1 MQLSEAL
8 FLVLAEK
15 FLFRSLPPESQKSL
29 ELRLNKA
36 HKTISKANALEQWQR
51 KLHVI
56 GGQIPYHNDELVAEW
71 RQTIYQAVLSELQIN
86 LKYKK
91 LDADKA
97 TEYQLN
103 PLAIIVREHSHYL
116 VATKLETPDKSQLFN
131 CMHRIGY
138 FTINYIPIKS

>member
-56 GGQIPYHNDELVAEW
+56 GGPIPYHNDELVAEW
-71 RQTIYQAVLSELQIN
+71 RQTIYQAVLSEL
-86 LKYKK
+86 
-91 LDADKA
+91 
-97 TEYQLN
+97 
-103 PLAIIVREHSHYL
+103 
-116 VATKLETPDKSQLFN
+116 
-131 CMHRIGY
+131 
-138 FTINYIPIKS
+138 